1 MMSCNKGGVRVPAF
15 VTLGIEVY
23 RNKLVLQD
31 EGGVNFGLNLHYNIY
46 EWSLTLPGELF
57 VVPMTKNY
65 HSRVLNFA
73 NLSLGLIGNNL
84 LIFAGK

>member
-31 EGGVNFGLNLHYNIY
+31 VGGGGVNFGLNLYNNIY

-57 VVPMTKNY
+57 VVPMTKK
-65 HSRVLNFA
+65 
-73 NLSLGLIGNNL
+73 LS
-84 LIFAGK
+84 